1 MHIYPE
7 DLQIKLEFD
16 KILSKLSSHCLGAPA
31 KDRIMTMR
39 AFDNRKR
46 IERMLD
52 EIQEFQKSLDL
63 NYSFPI
69 SHYESIDD
77 EISLLAKI
85 DYVLE
90 LEQYLNI
97 YIHIRSIND
106 IHHFFKDSEK
116 ARQLPLLNQISEQ
129 INIDPNLIKS
139 FQRVFSEEGKI
150 RPDASPELA
159 RLFKLIT
166 SKERELNKVFGRL
179 LEKYKN
185 LEYLTDNFESIKN
198 SRRVLSVTAENKR
211 KIKGIIHDESATG
224 KTVFIEPEEIL
235 QINNELFEFEAD
247 KRQEIY
253 KILRALSAELRPY
266 LDEFELWQ
274 KILIRY
280 DLIRSKALFALRYN
294 GQRPDI
300 SDNAEYKLVNCYH
313 PILLMLNNEEE
324 KETVPF
330 NLELDKKSRILVI
343 SGPNAGGKSVTLKA
357 AGLNQLML
365 QSGLLVP
372 CDSHSS
378 FPIFQKMMIDI
389 GDQQSLEGDL
399 STYSSR
405 LKHMKHFVDQANKR
419 SLILIDEFGSGS
431 DPQMGGAIA
440 EAILDALVKKKC
452 YAVITT
458 HYSNIKDY
466 AYKNQNILNGAML
479 FNREALRPTYQLE
492 VGQPGSSF
500 AFELARQ
507 IGLQEEVLEYAGDR
521 MGKASETVDK
531 LLIDLQSE
539 KRALDENLL
548 EVFEE
553 KRQLKK
559 LIENYERMKAELEI
573 RRKRLKMQARE
584 KTYFNLTDAEKEI
597 QELLRE
603 ARKNEKKNSE
613 ALRAVAKK
621 VKSARAE
628 TREEIEDLSDAVFES
643 EVEQLQNLEVG
654 QYVKLKSGGDA
665 AKVIDFDDKKVKL
678 EMGLLQLE
686 VPRSELLRSNKP
698 IENKKKSIVTDT
710 VNNPYALETQLDI
723 RGYSKADAISTVQEF
738 LDNALMGS
746 IDRLKILHGK
756 GSGVL
761 KKVVWAKAREYKD
774 IKKIWHPE
782 DEFGGTGVTFI
793 SF

>member
-31 KDRIMTMR
+31 KERIITMR
-39 AFDNRKR
+39 AFDNRIR

-52 EIQEFQKSLDL
+52 EIQEFQKCLDL

-185 LEYLTDNFESIKN
+185 LGYLTDNFESIKN

-300 SDNAEYKLVNCYH
+300 SDNTEYKLVNCYH

-507 IGLQEEVLEYAGDR
+507 IGLQEEVLDYAGDR

-678 EMGLLQLE
+678 EMGLLQME